1 MMNMEKNK
9 WLVFAKKIDAVSN
22 WFGKLFSYLVLPLT
36 ALIVFE
42 VITRRF
48 FNAPTIW
55 TFELSNFLFG
65 AHFMLVAAYGLL
77 YKAHVSIDLVTMRF
91 SKRTQ
96 EKLQLFCYF
105 TMFFPFV
112 LTILY
117 HGIIFAK
124 DAWAMM
130 ETSWSVWGPPL
141 YPIKTVIPVT
151 AALLLLQ
158 GISEVIKRIIFLKT
172 GEPI

>member
-1 MMNMEKNK
+1 MSNNK
-9 WLVFAKKIDAVSN
+9 WIALAKKFDGISE
-22 WFGKLFSYLVLPLT
+22 WTGILFSYLVLPLT
-36 ALIVFE
+36 VLIVFE

-48 FNAPTIW
+48 FDSPTIW
-55 TFELSNFLFG
+55 TFELSHFLYG

-77 YKAHVSIDLVTMRF
+77 HNSHVSIDLLSSRL

-96 EKLQLFCYF
+96 EKLHVFCYF

-112 LTILY
+112 GAILY
-117 HGIIFAK
+117 YGIGFAA
-124 DAWAMM
+124 DAWSMW

-151 AALLLLQ
+151 AGLLIVQ
-158 GISEVIKRIIFLKT
+158 GVSDVIKKIIYLKT
-172 GEPI
+172 GEVV

>member
-1 MMNMEKNK
+1 MGKSK
-9 WLVFAKKIDAVSN
+9 WVVFSKKVDRVN
-22 WFGKLFSYLVLPLT
+22 DWTGKVFSYLVLPLT

-65 AHFMLVAAYGLL
+65 SHFMLVAAYGLL
-77 YKAHVSIDLVTMRF
+77 FKAHVSIDLVSMRF
-91 SKRTQ
+91 SQRTQ
-96 EKLQLFCYF
+96 EKLQIFCYF

-124 DAWAMM
+124 DAWAMG

-141 YPIKTVIPVT
+141 SPIKTVIPLT
-151 AALLLLQ
+151 AFLLLLQ
-158 GISEVIKRIIFLKT
+158 GISDVIKKILFLKT
-172 GEPI
+172 GEVI

>member
-1 MMNMEKNK
+1 MGQNK
-9 WLVFAKKIDAVSN
+9 WMVFTKKIDGIN
-22 WFGKLFSYLVLPLT
+22 DWIGKIFSYLVLPLT

-48 FNAPTIW
+48 FDAPTIW

-77 YKAHVSIDLVTMRF
+77 YKAHVSIDLVSMKF
-91 SKRTQ
+91 SKRNQ

-117 HGIIFAK
+117 YGIIFAK
-124 DAWAMM
+124 DAWAMW

-141 YPIKTVIPVT
+141 YPIKTVIPIT
-151 AALLLLQ
+151 ALLLLLQ
-158 GISEVIKRIIFLKT
+158 GISEVVKKFVYLKT
-172 GEPI
+172 GEVI

>member
-1 MMNMEKNK
+1 MEKNK
-9 WLVFAKKIDAVSN
+9 WLVFVKKIDAVSN
-22 WFGKLFSYLVLPLT
+22 WFGKIFSYLVLPLT

-77 YKAHVSIDLVTMRF
+77 YKAHVSIDLVSMRF
-91 SKRTQ
+91 SHRTQ
-96 EKLQLFCYF
+96 EKFQLFCYF
-105 TMFFPFV
+105 TMFFPF
-112 LTILY
+112 IIIMLY
-117 HGIIFAK
+117 HGTIFAK
-124 DAWAMM
+124 DAWAMK

-141 YPIKTVIPVT
+141 YPIKTVIPIT
-151 AALLLLQ
+151 ALLLLLQ
-158 GISEVIKRIIFLKT
+158 GVSEVIKKITFLKT
-172 GEPI
+172 GETL

>member
-1 MMNMEKNK
+1 MEKK
-9 WLVFAKKIDAVSN
+9 GWILFAKRVDAISN
-22 WFGKLFSYLVLPLT
+22 WFGKIFSYLVLPLT

-65 AHFMLVAAYGLL
+65 GHFMLVAAYGLL
-77 YKAHVSIDLVTMRF
+77 YKSHVSIDLVSMRF
-91 SKRTQ
+91 SPRTQ
-96 EKLQLFCYF
+96 EKFQLFCYF
-105 TMFFPFV
+105 TMFFPMI
-112 LTILY
+112 LIMLY

-124 DAWAMM
+124 DAWAMK

-141 YPIKTVIPVT
+141 SPIKTVIPIT
-151 AALLLLQ
+151 AFLLLLQ
-158 GISEVIKRIIFLKT
+158 GISDVIKKIIFLRT
-172 GEPI
+172 GEAL

>member
-1 MMNMEKNK
+1 MGKDK
-9 WLVFAKKIDAVSN
+9 WIAFAKRIDAISN
-22 WFGKLFSYLVLPLT
+22 WVGKIFSYLVLPLT

-65 AHFMLVAAYGLL
+65 SHFMLVAAYGLL
-77 YKAHVSIDLVTMRF
+77 YKSHVSIDLVSMRF

-105 TMFFPFV
+105 TMFFPWV

-117 HGIIFAK
+117 HGIIFAA
-124 DAWAMM
+124 DAWAMG

-141 YPIKTVIPVT
+141 SPIKTVIPVT
-151 AALLLLQ
+151 AALLLMQ
-158 GISEVIKRIIFLKT
+158 GISDVIKKILFLKT
-172 GEPI
+172 GEVL

>member
-1 MMNMEKNK
+1 MGKDK
-9 WLVFAKKIDAVSN
+9 WIALSKKLDKISE
-22 WFGKLFSYLVLPLT
+22 WTGMIFSYLVLPLT

-77 YKAHVSIDLVTMRF
+77 YKAHVSINLVSMRF
-91 SKRTQ
+91 SQRNQ

-117 HGIIFAK
+117 HGIIFAA
-124 DAWAMM
+124 DAWAMK
-130 ETSWSVWGPPL
+130 ETSWSVWGPPI

-151 AALLLLQ
+151 AFLLLLQ
-158 GISEVIKRIIFLKT
+158 GISDVIKRIIYLKT
-172 GEPI
+172 GEVL